1 MICFDIVFIKLLI
14 YDENMLLFYLKI
26 NFIKFNCLN
35 IIIFFIIVLVKV
47 SFEFV
52 GCWFEVL

>member
-1 MICFDIVFIKLLI
+1 MMK
-14 YDENMLLFYLKI
+14 ENMLLFYLKI
-26 NFIKFNCLN
+26 NVNKFNCLN
-35 IIIFFIIVLVKV
+35 IIIFFIKVLVKV